1 MSIAPATA
9 TEKLPLKRLMSER
22 GSVFGTMV
30 FEFFVP
36 GLPAIAASA
45 GSDFL
50 LLDMEHTGASFETI
64 KAQCAACR
72 GVGISPIV
80 RIPVAEYH
88 FVARALDVGA
98 HGVMVPMVE
107 SPEQA
112 QHIVSCATY
121 PPRGRRG
128 AAFTIAHDDYLPGTP
143 TAKMASAA
151 ERTIIIPQI
160 ETPTGVQNVDAIAA
174 VPGVDIVW
182 LGHFDLTNFM
192 GIPGDFDH
200 PDYRRAVDAIVA
212 AAGRHGKVA
221 GFMAT
226 DERWASEYWDL
237 GFRAIAYGLDHL
249 LYQQAL
255 MSGISVLKGKEGQS
269 R

>member
-1 MSIAPATA
+1 MSIATSVKTQKP
-9 TEKLPLKRLMSER
+9 LLKRLMNEK

-50 LLDMEHTGASFETI
+50 LLDMEHTGVSFETI

-80 RIPVAEYH
+80 RVPASDYH
-88 FVARALDVGA
+88 FIARALDVGA
-98 HGVMVPMVE
+98 HGIMVPMVE
-107 SPEQA
+107 SAEQA

-128 AAFTIAHDDYLPGTP
+128 AAFTVAHDDYLPGTP
-143 TAKMASAA
+143 ADKMAAAA
-151 ERTIIIPQI
+151 ERIIIIPQI
-160 ETPTGVQNVDAIAA
+160 ETPAGVQNVDAIAA
-174 VPGVDIVW
+174 VSGVDIVW

-192 GIPGDFDH
+192 GIPGEFDH
-200 PDYRRAVDAIVA
+200 PDYRKSVDEIVA
-212 AAGRHGKVA
+212 AARQHGKLA

-226 DERWASEYWDL
+226 DERWASEYWDH

-255 MSGISVLKGKEGQS
+255 MSGIKVLRRKEKEFK
-269 R
+269 